1 MVFTALIFWMRSAAV
16 IIGVVSFLT
25 PNSGPIFHF
34 AFTSTEI
41 TTPITAPF
49 ADIPPSELRS
59 GCFYFSHQRV
69 LFFCFSLQINIYPEG
84 ARLSP
89 SYFSLSYPES
99 KSYEPRNNGKQHC
112 RTNTRHRAFPLALQ
126 RCPIVYCLSFIS
138 FSPFL
143 FFPFVCHC
151 LLFWTR
157 SVRSAKPED
166 ST

>member
-1 MVFTALIFWMRSAAV
+1 M
-16 IIGVVSFLT
+16 SFLT

-69 LFFCFSLQINIYPEG
+69 LFFCFSLQINIYPKG
-84 ARLSP
+84 AWLSP
-89 SYFSLSYPES
+89 SYFPLSYPES

-112 RTNTRHRAFPLALQ
+112 RTNTGHRAFPLALQ

-138 FSPFL
+138 FSPF
-143 FFPFVCHC
+143 FFHLCVIAYYFEHAVWEVQNLKTAPSPSKWGARC
-151 LLFWTR
+151 R
-157 SVRSAKPED
+157 SPVLWVKV
-166 ST
+166 